1 MLALR
6 TLILRIGKGLVS
18 FYRYSFDGNK
28 EQANQID
35 EKIAFKNIKE
45 LQWKFLHLILQIAN
59 NHENYISMDNHLH
72 EEDDIFIYTKL
83 HEGRMVDTV
92 KSHQFA
98 FKMRMLLHLPCSYSD
113 LSSSSSR
120 IFITG
125 SCLLEHNRW
134 NGEEYTHQ
142 CFYPWWFQYH

>member
-45 LQWKFLHLILQIAN
+45 
-59 NHENYISMDNHLH
+59 
-72 EEDDIFIYTKL
+72 
-83 HEGRMVDTV
+83 
-92 KSHQFA
+92 
-98 FKMRMLLHLPCSYSD
+98 
-113 LSSSSSR
+113 
-120 IFITG
+120 
-125 SCLLEHNRW
+125 
-134 NGEEYTHQ
+134 
-142 CFYPWWFQYH
+142 